1 MNTIIAAFCDQAA
14 ANDAIAMLKDR
25 GVTDIE
31 LLDGT
36 KGSEIFQKLR
46 DFNVPED
53 RAQLYAEVN
62 RRGAPI
68 VCAHTDRDATEIA
81 EELDQRGSLDLEAA
95 AERWRKEGW
104 NGYDMNA
111 LPFDAAACA
120 TERAH
125 LTRESGLAT
134 EGDLGEEQALA
145 EQESRPAEMESHDF
159 EVVEEHVVV
168 GKREVPRE
176 SLRVRTFIA
185 ERPVRQQVQL
195 TEEHIEVQREPANEP
210 VSPSAV
216 DSALSEDEFLVT
228 AHGEEAVVGKEARVV
243 ERVHVG
249 KTAETHT
256 ETIEETERRRDVEV
270 ESIKEEETTPPR
282 R

>member
-1 MNTIIAAFCDQAA
+1 
-14 ANDAIAMLKDR
+14 DR

-68 VCAHTDRDATEIA
+68 ICAHTERDANEIA

-134 EGDLGEEQALA
+134 EGELGREESFEAEAKEQPLAAETEGRDL
-145 EQESRPAEMESHDF
+145 
-159 EVVEEHVVV
+159 EVVEERVVV

-176 SLRVRTFIA
+176 ELRVRTFIA

-195 TEEHIEVQREPANEP
+195 TEEHIQVQREPANEP
-210 VSPSAV
+210 VSPGAV
-216 DSALSEDEFLVT
+216 ESALTEDEFVVT

-249 KTAETHT
+249 KTAETHA
-256 ETIEETERRRDVEV
+256 ETIEATERGRDVEV
-270 ESIKEEETTPPR
+270 ESIKEEEPRPR